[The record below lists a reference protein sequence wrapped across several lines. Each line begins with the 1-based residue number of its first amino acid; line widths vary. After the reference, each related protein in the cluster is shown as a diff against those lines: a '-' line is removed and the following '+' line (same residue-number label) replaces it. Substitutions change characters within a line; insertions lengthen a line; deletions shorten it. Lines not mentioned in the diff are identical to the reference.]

1 MNKSALMLINKIT
14 CTDCLTLFN
23 KIFLNF
29 IKSSDSFER
38 NIPRYQKSLDSFERN
53 IPRYQKSLDSF
64 E

>member
-23 KIFLNF
+23 KIFFNF

-38 NIPRYQKSLDSFERN
+38 NIPRYQKSLDSFE
-53 IPRYQKSLDSF
+53 
-64 E
+64 